1 MKFKIKSLYF
11 LLLVVMA
18 LGLSNAPAL
27 AYTLGGSQIENA
39 KSTDTFPLNPG
50 QMSVRWVNKEG
61 ADTQYSD
68 TPTSLTTEV
77 DTGYDIVNIVNA
89 KTSDSWTISVA
100 GAVASQAST
109 AGETEPKN
117 VTAGDTVVHAYQVHN
132 RSNNA
137 APIPFRLSHYFNDGV
152 TTSNDTFVVELFY
165 VDATQTADQ
174 FDTTTA
180 NRISGN
186 DTAELNF
193 IYNEVKTVYAV
204 ITVKSNASNQDSVT
218 SRFLASDQVDPSR
231 GDTATAGD
239 QWEEGTSLANGTAD
253 NNDTQVMWMTTTVS
267 GPVLDISKSLA
278 SLAPQGTYRP
288 GDTVEFTITV
298 TNTGADT
305 AYTVVLSDAV
315 PDSTTY
321 APGSAAGG
329 NTLTGNTLTET
340 RYYTSASDDETAAS
354 TGADDTNTRKVA
366 WEIAEIGPTGA
377 GNDSVAI
384 TFQVLID

>member
-1 MKFKIKSLYF
+1 M
-11 LLLVVMA
+11 VMVMA
-18 LGLSNAPAL
+18 LGVSIAPAL

-39 KSTDTFPLNPG
+39 KPTDTFPLNPG
-50 QMSVRWVNKEG
+50 QMSVRWVNVAG
-61 ADTQYSD
+61 GDTQYAD
-68 TPTSLTTEV
+68 TPTSLSEQV

-89 KTSDSWTISVA
+89 QPSDSWTISLA
-100 GAVASQAST
+100 GAAST
-109 AGETEPKN
+109 LASAGETETVN
-117 VTAGDTVVHAYQVHN
+117 VTPGDTVVHAYQVHN

-137 APIPFRLSHYFNDGV
+137 ALIPFRVYHYFNDGV
-152 TTSNDTFVVELFY
+152 TTSNDTFAVELFY
-165 VDATQTADQ
+165 ADATQTADQ
-174 FDTTTA
+174 FDSGSVGF
-180 NRISGN
+180 NRISGS
-186 DTAELNF
+186 DTAELYF
-193 IYNEVKTVYAV
+193 TYNEVKTVYAV
-204 ITVKSNASNQDSVT
+204 VTVKPNAKDQDSVT
-218 SRFLASDQVDPSR
+218 SRFLASDQVDPSL
-231 GDTATAGD
+231 GDAVTAGD
-239 QWEEGTSLANGTAD
+239 QWEEGASLADGTAD

-278 SLAPQGTYRP
+278 SLAPQGTFRP

-298 TNTGADT
+298 TNTGGDT
-305 AYTVVLSDAV
+305 AHTVILSDAV

-329 NTLTGNTLTET
+329 NTLNGNTLTET

-377 GNDSVAI
+377 GNYSVDI